1 MAGTMDP
8 SYAFHQHS
16 RSMASLASTILPVHS
31 DASAFTSVNTSPL
44 EPLDYLDPSMELKV
58 PLPDL
63 DTPVQTDLEKTDLE
77 GPDHANL
84 PDAALA
90 EGQEPGLADHGTIRD
105 ITRDTEDQRHQDG
118 DEPEREEA
126 AAERSSNVRQEQAV
140 QEDGEV
146 HPISLNQ
153 VRDLLRRRQYHRNHA
168 SSLQRALDSQTLVC
182 GLNRRLI
189 PSLGTAYRIM
199 ANCYQSSDV
208 TGFVEVYQAAEG
220 LVEACG
226 AQPPEHMTTKTLDP
240 CPSEKGN
247 LHSLSWLARLPQGC
261 QDYVLDLISKLRT
274 DENFLAS
281 RLSALSFLEFS
292 EVFAHA
298 QILRKPQSMFQMH
311 FQRGSGDRGLQY
323 PSPGRPPILDQIRSF
338 HQGDPFFVLSHGI
351 FDSSSGVGT
360 REYLLRVRVW
370 STACARV
377 INEGKP
383 GSDDFT
389 TAVLNAFSDSSA
401 WALKPQLDKYIAKVL
416 HDGAF
421 LLDSAPREPKP
432 KEPVEIYNAN
442 AAIAQSKFFDKALKD
457 LLSILLDASSVSML
471 PEGLI
476 GLIRLL
482 MSQIS
487 STEVRHRARNFIAWK
502 WFIQSLVCRILTFP
516 EHYGVMMHEYIASNA
531 RTAILEE
538 IASRLQKQVF
548 DSIYSWYMHVNV
560 PQPFGTNHLIRK
572 STAPTLDP
580 EMNSMMRKLLD
591 RFDASDSQSDLG
603 TSTASDDST
612 VGKGPLM
619 LSAHDLAG
627 LLRTL
632 FPHLSRATS
641 PDNPSTAGSSTLVPD
656 IFQWGKGDRSS
667 TTTLSRTSS
676 AGAKDTKSGYLS
688 SLSLKSGTNYSGVN
702 SVAETGICHPES
714 SDQEL
719 IQTYR
724 CLTLNLPWLPTSM
737 SELSNTE
744 WAFLETNANG
754 EVFIRAMQTGF
765 LGESD
770 PVHDGNILAVE
781 AGQQSTRDLQ
791 CAITR
796 LLTQE
801 DECIGGLDQFS
812 LTERHVA
819 KDVLEQLVKA
829 AVDRATLTSNYLE
842 LHFWWQ
848 MQNTLH
854 TFDGPID
861 SILRSISDACRQSI
875 GFDQEFAANIQHRLF
890 LISSLLQ
897 KQGLALGYERRQRK
911 TLRLKMWYTSDVR
924 HSSTFED
931 AVHVTQALRAMA
943 NTSRSKQTS
952 GVAHWARS
960 RLRNVKGHDRSTA
973 QTLEAL
979 TEPNHH
985 SGTSKLNDEQVER
998 TTSWLTRNSVE
1009 NFCRGEERIHRFCL
1023 EIRKCIHKLT
1033 GSTLLES
1040 PVLWS
1045 SRLFEPEKRI
1055 FHRKPQA
1062 NYHQPTPNMNGNLPG
1077 SPSSHPPAY
1086 PAITS
1091 FPPTA
1096 ELSPRWEPSSQF
1108 ADAAILGI
1116 SSNPAR
1122 LDDFAPKEPIRSLP
1136 YRTSHIPIEPSDIAS
1151 FSLPTAY
1158 GSRQG
1163 FSRKTL
1169 DGRREEFLAEIRS
1182 GFCSLILSDLSY
1194 LLWPAG
1200 SETDVWITQSSLE
1213 EPRTLQEH
1221 GGRVV
1226 ATAAK
1231 QRAEPSR
1238 PRNARRDLR
1247 SLLMAATAAQQDS
1260 RSTWHVN
1267 QTDTQRMSKA
1277 GSKDKNDQATI
1288 QRFPY
1293 RATYKSILER
1303 FSLSHDPHTKLR
1315 MLQELEALASQSIQE
1330 SMIPAKDNSR
1340 RSRMGNV
1347 MSLKRFNSRSL
1358 SVPRTKATS
1367 FEEVIAN
1374 CTERRAGTLKFTK
1387 SIRALSAPPADNE
1400 SFGTDEIV
1408 NALLT
1413 IFRDPDLRPRTLFRD
1428 LQFIAALV
1436 PAEILDQTLQGKAFW
1451 DAGLAALALK
1461 QELCDAMIVRAT
1473 DITTYHIT
1481 LSAST
1486 SPHPPPP
1493 PTPLRSS
1500 NNYHDLIHTDLADAA
1515 PLWIIAAKEGS
1526 ATAARE
1532 LGLLYLTHPILLPR
1546 TTMQPFSK
1554 PKEVFKAVGG
1564 AGKEGVG
1571 AKERKEG
1578 RLDPVTFAVVFHW
1591 MEVAANGGDRDAR
1604 DFLRGNGEWGKR

>member
-1 MAGTMDP
+1 MDP

-16 RSMASLASTILPVHS
+16 RSMASLASTIVPVHS

-58 PLPDL
+58 PLPDP

-77 GPDHANL
+77 APEHPNL
-84 PDAALA
+84 PAAALA
-90 EGQEPGLADHGTIRD
+90 ELQEPGLADYGTDQD
-105 ITRDTEDQRHQDG
+105 ITQDTEHQREQDG
-118 DEPEREEA
+118 EDLEREEVT
-126 AAERSSNVRQEQAV
+126 AEAFSNVRQEQAV

-146 HPISLNQ
+146 PPTGLNQ
-153 VRDLLRRRQYHRNHA
+153 VRDVLRRRQYHRNHA

-208 TGFVEVYQAAEG
+208 TGFAEVYQAAEG

-226 AQPPEHMTTKTLDP
+226 TQIPEQMTTKTLDP
-240 CPSEKGN
+240 CPPEKGN
-247 LHSLSWLARLPQGC
+247 LHSLSWVARLPQGC

-281 RLSALSFLEFS
+281 RLSALSFVEFS

-311 FQRGSGDRGLQY
+311 FQRGSGDRGPQY
-323 PSPGRPPILDQIRSF
+323 PSPGRPPVLDQIRSF
-338 HQGDPFFVLSHGI
+338 HQGDPFFVLFHGI

-383 GSDDFT
+383 GSDEFT
-389 TAVLNAFSDSSA
+389 TTVLNAFSDSNA
-401 WALKPQLDKYIAKVL
+401 WALKPQLDQYIAKVL

-421 LLDSAPREPKP
+421 LLDSAPREPKS

-482 MSQIS
+482 MSKIS
-487 STEVRHRARNFIAWK
+487 STEARHRARNFIAWK
-502 WFIQSLVCRILTFP
+502 WFIQSLVCRLLTCP
-516 EHYGVMMHEYIASNA
+516 EHYGVMVHEYIASSA

-548 DSIYSWYMHVNV
+548 DVIYSW
-560 PQPFGTNHLIRK
+560 K

-591 RFDASDSQSDLG
+591 RFDATKSQSDLG

-627 LLRTL
+627 LLRSL

-656 IFQWGKGDRSS
+656 FFQWGKGDRSS
-667 TTTLSRTSS
+667 TTTLSRSSS

-702 SVAETGICHPES
+702 SVAETGIRHLES
-714 SDQEL
+714 SNQAL

-724 CLTLNLPWLPTSM
+724 YLTSNLPWLPTSM

-744 WAFLETNANG
+744 WAFLDTNASG
-754 EVFIRAMQTGF
+754 EVCIRAMRTGM
-765 LGESD
+765 LEESD
-770 PVHDGNILAVE
+770 RVFDGNA
-781 AGQQSTRDLQ
+781 QQSTGDLQ
-791 CAITR
+791 RAITR

-801 DECIGGLDQFS
+801 DECISGLDQFS
-812 LTERHVA
+812 LTE
-819 KDVLEQLVKA
+819 KDAVKVVLEQLIKA

-854 TFDGPID
+854 SFDGPID
-861 SILRSISDACRQSI
+861 GILRSISDACRQNI
-875 GFDQEFAANIQHRLF
+875 GFDQGFAAQMQQRLF

-897 KQGLALGYERRQRK
+897 KQGLALRYERRQRK
-911 TLRLKMWYTSDVR
+911 ALRLKMWYTSDVR

-952 GVAHWARS
+952 GVAHWARN

-1023 EIRKCIHKLT
+1023 EIRKCINKLT

-1045 SRLFEPEKRI
+1045 SRLFEHEKRI
-1055 FHRKPQA
+1055 FHRKTQA
-1062 NYHQPTPNMNGNLPG
+1062 NYHQPIPKMNGNLPG
-1077 SPSSHPPAY
+1077 SPSPNPSAY
-1086 PAITS
+1086 SAITS
-1091 FPPTA
+1091 FPPAA
-1096 ELSPRWEPSSQF
+1096 ELSPRWEPSGQF
-1108 ADAAILGI
+1108 PEATLLGI
-1116 SSNPAR
+1116 SGNSAH

-1136 YRTSHIPIEPSDIAS
+1136 YRTSHTPIVPSDIAS
-1151 FSLPTAY
+1151 FSLPAAY
-1158 GSRQG
+1158 ESRQG
-1163 FSRKTL
+1163 LSRKAL
-1169 DGRREEFLAEIRS
+1169 DGRREDFLAEMKS

-1194 LLWPAG
+1194 LLWPSG
-1200 SETDVWITQSSLE
+1200 SETDVWITHSSLE
-1213 EPRTLQEH
+1213 EPRTLQEPDD
-1221 GGRVV
+1221 RVV

-1231 QRAEPSR
+1231 SRAEPTRS
-1238 PRNARRDLR
+1238 RNAGRDLR
-1247 SLLMAATAAQQDS
+1247 LLLMSATAAQQDS
-1260 RSTWHVN
+1260 KSTWRVEE
-1267 QTDTQRMSKA
+1267 TATQWMTKA
-1277 GSKDKNDQATI
+1277 SPNDKSDLATI

-1293 RATYKSILER
+1293 RASYKSILEK

-1315 MLQELEALASQSIQE
+1315 MLQELEALASCSIQE
-1330 SMIPAKDNSR
+1330 SMVPAKDNGR

-1374 CTERRAGTLKFTK
+1374 CTERRAGTMKFTK
-1387 SIRALSAPPADNE
+1387 SIRAPSVPPGENE

-1408 NALLT
+1408 NILLT

-1436 PAEILDQTLQGKAFW
+1436 PAEILDQTAQGKAFW

-1473 DITTYHIT
+1473 DITTYHIAR
-1481 LSAST
+1481 SAST
-1486 SPHPPPP
+1486 SPPPPPP
-1493 PTPLRSS
+1493 PTSLHG
-1500 NNYHDLIHTDLADAA
+1500 NNNNNNNNLLIHTDLADAA

-1532 LGLLYLTHPILLPR
+1532 LGLLYLTHPTLLPP
-1546 TTMQPFSK
+1546 TTMLPFSK

-1564 AGKEGVG
+1564 AGKEGAG